1 MIQKYFV
8 LFIFI
13 ISCSPNTDDLIDE
26 VATEIN
32 TTTSSIFESQ
42 TTTSILFTTSTT
54 TTTTTTIPK
63 KIFISM
69 DHPSEREDIPNSN
82 LGYGDFIERLPGYEG
97 DAIENLEIRLAI
109 NELPDPFRTI
119 LKEEILV
126 VNGCHPYGKVLF
138 KRCVYGVN
146 PRGKCVVTAV

>member
-26 VATEIN
+26 VASEIS

-42 TTTSILFTTSTT
+42 TTTSVLFTTSTT

-69 DHPSEREDIPNSN
+69 DHPAEREDIPSTNQ
-82 LGYGDFIERLPGYEG
+82 GYGDFIERLPG
-97 DAIENLEIRLAI
+97 
-109 NELPDPFRTI
+109 
-119 LKEEILV
+119 
-126 VNGCHPYGKVLF
+126 
-138 KRCVYGVN
+138 
-146 PRGKCVVTAV
+146 